1 MRNWGLEGVEVM
13 VQEKSFSPLGL
24 WVTVRPF
31 HTFHTL
37 HTLHFLRNINIHS
50 FQRE

>member
-1 MRNWGLEGVEVM
+1 MKGVEVM
-13 VQEKSFSPLGL
+13 VQENSFVPLGL
-24 WVTVRPF
+24 WVTVRP
-31 HTFHTL
+31 FHTL